1 MNFDDDPE
9 ASSVTQ
15 LRETTRRATR
25 DLDNGRIKAGEVYVE
40 WVGIVDGE
48 FTIDRKPIDEFY
60 GTVSP

>member
-1 MNFDDDPE
+1 M
-9 ASSVTQ
+9 TQ